1 MALFGNNKESQRMAA
16 MRETQKPEEGLE
28 MLIEYYDKTT
38 ETILVTFNLEELQ
51 QLVGNSLSTG
61 ASMNFP
67 NAQPPFVIN
76 PRWVKK
82 VIITKRQ

>member
-1 MALFGNNKESQRMAA
+1 MAVFGNNKESQRMAA
-16 MRETQKPEEGLE
+16 MRETQKSEEELE

-82 VIITKRQ
+82 VILTKRQ

>member
-16 MRETQKPEEGLE
+16 MRETQKPEEELE

-82 VIITKRQ
+82 VILTKRQ

>member
-1 MALFGNNKESQRMAA
+1 MAVFGNNKESQRMAA
-16 MRETQKPEEGLE
+16 MRENQKPEEELE

-82 VIITKRQ
+82 VILTKRQ